1 MARASRR
8 AAFLPAYPRWPRPK
22 GMADRAPDHS
32 RAPFGRRAP
41 KRSTPRKF
49 WINRLPPVGL
59 VVPVV
64 DHDQCHPLIDLRL
77 AIEADVLL
85 VGVLLLS
92 GCGSRKEVIQT
103 ACKAIPSRSRS
114 LPSSR
119 QRGPSKF
126 CTPKSPLA
134 PRREYQLDAGVELN
148 AEAVFADSMD
158 DNVAVRLTDAAG
170 GCARRKQRV

>member
-1 MARASRR
+1 MIGSGRPTPHPIQAGRHHGSRVEARG
-8 AAFLPAYPRWPRPK
+8 LPTRLPSLGWPRPK

-32 RAPFGRRAP
+32 REPFGGRTP

-85 VGVLLLS
+85 VGLLLLS
-92 GCGSRKEVIQT
+92 GCGSREEVIQT
-103 ACKAIPSRSRS
+103 ACNPIPSRRKSEVVSTVPSPSRS
-114 LPSSR
+114 EPT
-119 QRGPSKF
+119 GI
-126 CTPKSPLA
+126 A
-134 PRREYQLDAGVELN
+134 PP
-148 AEAVFADSMD
+148 
-158 DNVAVRLTDAAG
+158 
-170 GCARRKQRV
+170 

>member
-1 MARASRR
+1 MIDSGRPTPHPIQAGRHHGSRFEARG
-8 AAFLPAYPRWPRPK
+8 LPTRLPSLPRPK

-32 RAPFGRRAP
+32 REPFGGRTP

-85 VGVLLLS
+85 VGLLLLS
-92 GCGSRKEVIQT
+92 GCGSREEVIQT
-103 ACKAIPSRSRS
+103 ACKSIPSRRKSEVVSTVPSPSRS
-114 LPSSR
+114 EPT
-119 QRGPSKF
+119 GI
-126 CTPKSPLA
+126 A
-134 PRREYQLDAGVELN
+134 PP
-148 AEAVFADSMD
+148 
-158 DNVAVRLTDAAG
+158 
-170 GCARRKQRV
+170 